1 MRSSQ
6 VHVQVQVSTSTSSL
20 LSKNKIPPPLR
31 FILASSIQMS
41 TVTLGPGQLGQLAT
55 RRLDLVESENKTG
68 QGKEIAKLLSVKT
81 NDFSF
86 AEKT

>member
-1 MRSSQ
+1 
-6 VHVQVQVSTSTSSL
+6 
-20 LSKNKIPPPLR
+20 
-31 FILASSIQMS
+31 MS
-41 TVTLGPGQLGQLAT
+41 TVMLGPGQLGQLVT
-55 RRLDLVESENKTG
+55 HRLGLVESENKTG